1 MKAIPTS
8 FLERFPLRWRKW
20 SLRLAVAFLLYT
32 LLGFLLVP
40 ALIKWQLVKQLPA
53 ATKRQAA
60 VRQVKFNPWTLSL
73 TIRGLALNEP
83 DGHPFASWEELYV
96 NFQASSLFRWAW
108 TFKEIRLVRPFLEV
122 LLFPDGQLNLANL
135 VAPAEPAPPT
145 PPPPTEPAAI
155 PRLGIWH
162 LTITNG
168 FVAFEDQT
176 LRQPFRT
183 EYQPINLRLTEF
195 TTRPD
200 SDTPY
205 AFHAEGD
212 TGSQVRWA
220 GNLTVQPLRSSGQ
233 LAISGVPLGRYQPY
247 LDQFTRAHLTNGV
260 LGFDVA
266 YRFEAGTNGVDFIAT
281 NSAFRTDNLTLVD
294 PATQETVFSLAR
306 FAITDAALDLRQ
318 QTVRLG
324 AVAASGAA
332 VLGRREADGQF
343 NLLALLSPA
352 LTNAPVAPPA
362 PTDTNSTAA
371 PAPPWTVNV
380 DAFKLDQTRVTF
392 DDRTRRSPFQTTLE
406 PIEFSLDGFST
417 KTGTDARYTFSLT
430 TEAAEKLSG
439 SGTFSLDPLRSSGE
453 VLLAALTLPKYLP
466 YAEDAF
472 RGRLT
477 AGQLEVRVP
486 YQLALASDQFHAGV
500 SNLAV
505 RLTGLELQTPDPAE
519 AVLKVGAFT
528 LDGVTASL
536 PEQRA
541 QVGQVRSQDAT
552 LLVRRKPDGSL
563 NWFDLL
569 PAGVPPGSAAEP
581 ASPDSPGSSR
591 EPVVQASSKP
601 VVQASSLPPRGSGAP
616 GTAAEA
622 NGASPAPPWDIAV
635 GELALENYAVAIED
649 QQPAKP
655 ASFALDQLALSVQ
668 GFRTVSNPP
677 VNVRLGLRFNKSG
690 TLDVQGT
697 AHLDPPAGEFALGL
711 TNIDLRSLQSYVEEH
726 VRLGIV
732 SGAFATTSK
741 VRFEIDAPG
750 ALQLTLAGDVQITNF
765 ATTDQVAFKDLVRW
779 DELALTG
786 IDFGLQPSRLKL
798 ATILWRGLA
807 AQILRGPDGQ
817 LNLLSLSAAPAPASE
832 PSAEPSTPASAPPA
846 TDAATGTPPIQID
859 TFQLENASFAFN
871 DQSLEPA
878 VQVGLQELTGTI
890 KGLSSALNTTA
901 EVDLAGKIDERAPFA
916 IKGRINPLAAER
928 FVDLEITN
936 QNTQLTAFTPY
947 TEKYLGHPLN
957 KGRLTLGL
965 HYQVQGDQL
974 QAANRFLIDGLM
986 LGPRN
991 DSPEATSLPVKLGV
1005 ALLKDRNGL
1014 IDLDVP
1020 IAGQL
1025 NDPEFRIGSAVVK
1038 VIANLIVKTALSPFS
1053 LLGKLAGGGEELSF
1067 LDFEPGTTNLVD
1079 GELPKLDKL
1088 AKALTERPAVNLE
1101 IEGAVD
1107 RTRDRDAL
1115 ALAKLEAQLRTR
1127 YLQEFA
1133 ARGRPAPPLESLELE
1148 PEDAQRLLR
1157 AEFVERFGTN
1167 LTAILQTNALAQ
1179 ASADAPVAEGTAAT
1193 QQPDQA
1199 AREGQTRPE
1208 PRPAAKPKPKAK
1220 RGFLGLGLFGGG
1232 RPKPSP
1238 AEKRLG
1244 KAERAALD
1252 ELTPELMESLLIRH
1266 IEVSEDEFRA
1276 LMAARAR
1283 WVQDQLL
1290 RSGAVTPDR
1299 LFLTAPKPAGPAA
1312 AGQSRVNLSLN

>member
-1 MKAIPTS
+1 M
-8 FLERFPLRWRKW
+8 
-20 SLRLAVAFLLYT
+20 
-32 LLGFLLVP
+32 
-40 ALIKWQLVKQLPA
+40 
-53 ATKRQAA
+53 
-60 VRQVKFNPWTLSL
+60 KFNPWTLSL
-73 TIRGLALNEP
+73 TIRGLALNEA

-108 TFKEIRLVRPFLEV
+108 TFKEIRLDRPFLEV
-122 LLFPDGQLNLANL
+122 LLAPDGQLNLANL

-145 PPPPTEPAAI
+145 PPAPAAI

-200 SDTPY
+200 TDSPY

-233 LAISGVPLGRYQPY
+233 LAISGVPLRRYQPY

-260 LGFDVA
+260 LRVRCRLPLRGRYQRRRLRRHQLRVPHGQPHP
-266 YRFEAGTNGVDFIAT
+266 RRPRHAGDRLFPRELRHQRRRPRSPPANGPARHRRGLRRHRPRPPGSRRPVEPPRPPQPRAHQR
-281 NSAFRTDNLTLVD
+281 ARGTDG
-294 PATQETVFSLAR
+294 LAR
-306 FAITDAALDLRQ
+306 HQ
-318 QTVRLG
+318 HH
-324 AVAASGAA
+324 
-332 VLGRREADGQF
+332 RRTRA
-343 NLLALLSPA
+343 
-352 LTNAPVAPPA
+352 
-362 PTDTNSTAA
+362 
-371 PAPPWTVNV
+371 PWTVNI

-392 DDRTRRSPFQTTLE
+392 ADHTRRSPFQTTLE
-406 PIEFSLDGFST
+406 PIEFSVDGFST
-417 KTGTDARYTFSLT
+417 KPGTDARYTFSFT

-439 SGTFSLDPLRSSGE
+439 SGAFSLDPIRSSGE

-486 YQLALASDQFHAGV
+486 YQLALAPDQLHAGV

-519 AVLKVGAFT
+519 TVLKVGAVT

-569 PAGVPPGSAAEP
+569 PAGALLGSAAEP
-581 ASPDSPGSSR
+581 TSPGSPGPSR
-591 EPVVQASSKP
+591 EPVVQTSSEP
-601 VVQASSLPPRGSGAP
+601 VVQASSLPPGGSGRP
-616 GTAAEA
+616 GMAAEA
-622 NGASPAPPWDIAV
+622 EEASSAPPWDIAV
-635 GELALENYAVAIED
+635 GEFALENYAVAVED

-655 ASFALDQLALSVQ
+655 ASFTLDQVALNVQ
-668 GFRTVSNPP
+668 GFRTTSNPP
-677 VNVRLGLRFNKSG
+677 VSVRLHLRSNESG

-697 AHLDPPAGEFALGL
+697 AQLDPPAGEFALGL
-711 TNIDLRSLQSYVEEH
+711 TNIDLRSLQSYVQEH

-732 SGAFATTSK
+732 SGAFATTTK
-741 VRFEIDAPG
+741 VRFETDAPG
-750 ALQLTLAGDVQITNF
+750 ALQLAFTGDVQITNF
-765 ATTDQVAFKDLVRW
+765 ATTDLVAFKDLVRW

-786 IDFGLQPSRLKL
+786 IDFSLEPARLKL

-807 AQILRGPDGQ
+807 AQLLRAPDGQ

-832 PSAEPSTPASAPPA
+832 TAAEPSTPSPAPPA
-846 TDAATGTPPIQID
+846 KEAAAGTFPIQID
-859 TFQLENASFAFN
+859 TFQLENASFAFT
-871 DQSLEPA
+871 DLSLEPA
-878 VQVGLQELTGTI
+878 VQVGLHELTGTV

-901 EVDLAGKIDERAPFA
+901 EVDLAGKVDEQAPFA
-916 IKGRINPLAAER
+916 VKGRINPLAAER
-928 FVDLEITN
+928 LVDLEITN
-936 QNTQLTAFTPY
+936 RNTQLTAFTPY
-947 TEKYLGHPLN
+947 TEKYLGHALN

-991 DSPEATSLPVKLGV
+991 QSPDATSLPVKLGV

-1020 IAGQL
+1020 IAGRL
-1025 NDPEFRIGSAVVK
+1025 DDPEFRIGSAVLK

-1067 LDFEPGTTNLVD
+1067 LDFEPGTTNLVE
-1079 GELPKLDKL
+1079 GELSKLDKL

-1101 IEGAVD
+1101 IEGSVD

-1115 ALAKLEAQLRTR
+1115 ALAKLESQLKTR
-1127 YLQEFA
+1127 YLRERS

-1148 PEDAQRLLR
+1148 PEEAERLLR

-1179 ASADAPVAEGTAAT
+1179 ARAAT
-1193 QQPDQA
+1193 SAPED
-1199 AREGQTRPE
+1199 QTRPE
-1208 PRPAAKPKPKAK
+1208 PRPEAKPKPKAK

-1238 AEKRLG
+1238 IEKRLG
-1244 KAERAALD
+1244 KADRAALD
-1252 ELTPELMESLLIRH
+1252 ELTPELMESLLARH
-1266 IEVSEDEFRA
+1266 IEVTEDEFRA

-1290 RSGAVTPDR
+1290 RSGAVTTDR
-1299 LFLTAPKPAGPAA
+1299 LFLTAPKPTGPAA

>member
-1 MKAIPTS
+1 MKASPTS

-20 SLRLAVAFLLYT
+20 GLRLAVAFLLYT

-145 PPPPTEPAAI
+145 PPPPTEPGTI

-176 LRQPFRT
+176 LRHPFRT

-200 SDTPY
+200 TDTPY

-260 LGFDVA
+260 LGFDLA
-266 YRFEAGTNGVDFIAT
+266 YRFEAGTNGVDFVAT

-294 PATQETVFSLAR
+294 PATQETVFSLAS
-306 FAITDAALDLRQ
+306 FAITDAALDFRQ

-324 AVAASGAA
+324 AIAASGASL
-332 VLGRREADGQF
+332 LGRREADGQF

-352 LTNAPVAPPA
+352 LTNAPAAPAAPA
-362 PTDTNSTAA
+362 DTNTTAA
-371 PAPPWTVNV
+371 PSQPWTVNV

-392 DDRTRRSPFQTTLE
+392 VDRTRRSPFQTTLE

-417 KTGTDARYTFSLT
+417 KPGTDARYTFSLA
-430 TEAAEKLSG
+430 TEAAEKLSV

-486 YQLALASDQFHAGV
+486 YQLALASDQLHAGV

-505 RLTGLELQTPDPAE
+505 RLTNLELQTPDPAE
-519 AVLKVGAFT
+519 TVLKVGAFT

-541 QVGQVRSQDAT
+541 EVGQVRSQDAT

-569 PAGVPPGSAAEP
+569 PAGAPPGSAAEP
-581 ASPDSPGSSR
+581 ASPDSPGPSR
-591 EPVVQASSKP
+591 EPVVQASS
-601 VVQASSLPPRGSGAP
+601 LPPGGSGAP

-622 NGASPAPPWDIAV
+622 KGASPAPPWDIAV
-635 GELALENYAVAIED
+635 GELAFENYAIAIED

-677 VNVRLGLRFNKSG
+677 VNVRLGLRFNESG

-697 AHLDPPAGEFALGL
+697 AQLDPPAGEFAVGL
-711 TNIDLRSLQSYVEEH
+711 TNLDLRSLQSYVEEH

-741 VRFEIDAPG
+741 VQFETGAPG
-750 ALQLTLAGDVQITNF
+750 ALQLAFTGDVQITNF

-786 IDFGLQPSRLKL
+786 IDFGLEPSRLTL

-807 AQILRGPDGQ
+807 AQILRGPEGQ
-817 LNLLSLSAAPAPASE
+817 LNLLSLSAAPAPAGE
-832 PSAEPSTPASAPPA
+832 TSAEPPTPTPAPPA
-846 TDAATGTPPIQID
+846 TEDAAGTFPIQID
-859 TFQLENASFAFN
+859 TFQLENASFAFT
-871 DQSLEPA
+871 DQSFEPA
-878 VQVGLQELTGTI
+878 VQVGLHELTGTV

-901 EVDLAGKIDERAPFA
+901 EVDLAGKIDEQAPFV

-936 QNTQLTAFTPY
+936 HNTQLTAFTPY

-1025 NDPEFRIGSAVVK
+1025 DDPEFRIGSAVIK

-1067 LDFEPGTTNLVD
+1067 LDFEPGTTNLVE
-1079 GELPKLDKL
+1079 GELDKLAKL

-1115 ALAKLEAQLRTR
+1115 ALAKLESQLKTR
-1127 YLQEFA
+1127 YLQELS

-1148 PEDAQRLLR
+1148 PEELERLLR

-1179 ASADAPVAEGTAAT
+1179 ASAATPAPEATVASP
-1193 QQPDQA
+1193 QPDQA

-1208 PRPAAKPKPKAK
+1208 PRPEAKPKPKSKAK

-1232 RPKPSP
+1232 RPKPSA

-1252 ELTPELMESLLIRH
+1252 ELTPELMESLLARH

-1283 WVQDQLL
+1283 WVQEQLL
-1290 RSGAVTPDR
+1290 RTGAVTTDR
-1299 LFLTAPKPAGPAA
+1299 LFLTAPKSTGPAA
-1312 AGQSRVNLSLN
+1312 AGESRVNLSLN

>member
-1 MKAIPTS
+1 MKANPTS

-20 SLRLAVAFLLYT
+20 GLRLTVAFLLYT

-40 ALIKWQLVKQLPA
+40 ALVKWQLVKQLPA

-73 TIRGLALNEP
+73 TIRGLALNEA

-96 NFQASSLFRWAW
+96 NFQASSLFRWGW
-108 TFKEIRLVRPFLEV
+108 TFKEIRLDRPFLEV
-122 LLFPDGQLNLANL
+122 LLAPDGQLNLANL

-145 PPPPTEPAAI
+145 PPAPAAI

-200 SDTPY
+200 TDSPY

-233 LAISGVPLGRYQPY
+233 LAISGVPLRRYQPY

-266 YRFEAGTNGVDFIAT
+266 YRFEAGTNGVDFVAT

-294 PATQETVFSLAR
+294 PATQETVFSLAS
-306 FAITDAALDLRQ
+306 FAINDVALDLRQ
-318 QTVRLG
+318 QTARLG
-324 AVAASGAA
+324 TVAASGAT

-343 NLLALLSPA
+343 SLLALLSPA
-352 LTNAPVAPPA
+352 LTNAPAA
-362 PTDTNSTAA
+362 PTASPDTNTTAA
-371 PAPPWTVNV
+371 PAPPWTVNI

-392 DDRTRRSPFQTTLE
+392 ADHTRRSPFQTTLE
-406 PIEFSLDGFST
+406 PIEFSVDGFST
-417 KTGTDARYTFSLT
+417 KPGTDARYTFSFT

-439 SGTFSLDPLRSSGE
+439 SGTFSLDPIRSSGE

-486 YQLALASDQFHAGV
+486 YQLALAPDQLHAGV

-519 AVLKVGAFT
+519 TVLKVGAVT

-569 PAGVPPGSAAEP
+569 PAGALLGSAAEP
-581 ASPDSPGSSR
+581 ASPRSPGPSR
-591 EPVVQASSKP
+591 ELVVQASSEP
-601 VVQASSLPPRGSGAP
+601 VVQASSLPPRGPGAP
-616 GTAAEA
+616 GMAAEA
-622 NGASPAPPWDIAV
+622 EEASSAPPWDIAV
-635 GELALENYAVAIED
+635 GEFALENYAVAVED

-655 ASFALDQLALSVQ
+655 ASFTLDQVALNVQ
-668 GFRTVSNPP
+668 GFRTTSNPP
-677 VNVRLGLRFNKSG
+677 VSVRLGLRVNESG
-690 TLDVQGT
+690 TFAVQGT
-697 AHLDPPAGEFALGL
+697 AQLDPPAGEFALGL
-711 TNIDLRSLQSYVEEH
+711 TNIDLRSLQSYVQEH

-741 VRFEIDAPG
+741 VRFETDAPG
-750 ALQLTLAGDVQITNF
+750 ALQLTFAGDVQITNF
-765 ATTDQVAFKDLVRW
+765 ATTDLVAFKDLVRW

-786 IDFGLQPSRLKL
+786 IDFSLEPARLKL

-807 AQILRGPDGQ
+807 AQILRAPDGQ
-817 LNLLSLSAAPAPASE
+817 LNLLSLSAAPAAASE
-832 PSAEPSTPASAPPA
+832 TAAEPSTPSPAPPA
-846 TDAATGTPPIQID
+846 TEAAAGTFPIQID
-859 TFQLENASFAFN
+859 TFQLENASFAFT
-871 DQSLEPA
+871 DLSLEPA
-878 VQVGLQELTGTI
+878 VQVGLHELTGTV

-901 EVDLAGKIDERAPFA
+901 EVDLAGKVDEQAPFA
-916 IKGRINPLAAER
+916 VKGRINPLAAER
-928 FVDLEITN
+928 LVDLEITN
-936 QNTQLTAFTPY
+936 RNTQLTAFTPY
-947 TEKYLGHPLN
+947 TEKYLGHALN

-991 DSPEATSLPVKLGV
+991 QSPDATSLPVKLGV

-1020 IAGQL
+1020 IAGRL
-1025 NDPEFRIGSAVVK
+1025 DDPEFRIGSAVLK

-1067 LDFEPGTTNLVD
+1067 LDFEPGTTNLVE
-1079 GELPKLDKL
+1079 GELSKLDKL

-1101 IEGAVD
+1101 IEGSVD

-1115 ALAKLEAQLRTR
+1115 ALAKLESQLKTR
-1127 YLQEFA
+1127 YLRERS

-1148 PEDAQRLLR
+1148 PEEAERLLR

-1179 ASADAPVAEGTAAT
+1179 ARAAT
-1193 QQPDQA
+1193 SAPEDQA
-1199 AREGQTRPE
+1199 RPE
-1208 PRPAAKPKPKAK
+1208 PRPEAKPKPKAK
-1220 RGFLGLGLFGGG
+1220 RGLLGLGLFGGG

-1244 KAERAALD
+1244 KADRAALD
-1252 ELTPELMESLLIRH
+1252 ELTPELMESLLARH
-1266 IEVSEDEFRA
+1266 IEVSEDDFRA

-1290 RSGAVTPDR
+1290 RSGAVTTDR
-1299 LFLTAPKPAGPAA
+1299 LFLTAPKPTGPAA

>member
-108 TFKEIRLVRPFLEV
+108 TFQEIRLVRPFLEV
-122 LLFPDGQLNLANL
+122 LLSPDGQLNLANL

-145 PPPPTEPAAI
+145 PPPPTEPGTI

-200 SDTPY
+200 TDAPY

-233 LAISGVPLGRYQPY
+233 LAIAGVPLGRYQPY

-260 LGFDVA
+260 LGLDVA
-266 YRFEAGTNGVDFIAT
+266 YRFEVGTNGVDFVAT
-281 NSAFRTDNLTLVD
+281 NSAFRADNLTLVD
-294 PATQETVFSLAR
+294 PDTQETVFSLAS
-306 FAITDAALDLRQ
+306 FAITDAALDFRQ
-318 QTVRLG
+318 ETVRLG
-324 AVAASGAA
+324 AVAASGATL
-332 VLGRREADGQF
+332 LGRRETDGQF

-352 LTNAPVAPPA
+352 LTNAPAA
-362 PTDTNSTAA
+362 PTAPADTNTAAA

-392 DDRTRRSPFQTTLE
+392 DDRTLRSPFQTTLE

-417 KTGTDARYTFSLT
+417 KTGTDARYTFSLA

-486 YQLALASDQFHAGV
+486 YQLALAPDQLHAGV
-500 SNLAV
+500 SNLTV

-519 AVLKVGAFT
+519 TVLKVGSFT
-528 LDGVTASL
+528 LDRVTAGL

-541 QVGQVRSQDAT
+541 EVGQVRSQDAM

-569 PAGVPPGSAAEP
+569 PAGAPPGM
-581 ASPDSPGSSR
+581 
-591 EPVVQASSKP
+591 
-601 VVQASSLPPRGSGAP
+601 
-616 GTAAEA
+616 AAEA
-622 NGASPAPPWDIAV
+622 KGASPAPPWDIAV
-635 GELALENYAVAIED
+635 GELALENYAIAIED

-677 VNVRLGLRFNKSG
+677 VNLRLGLRFNESG
-690 TLDVQGT
+690 SLEVQGT
-697 AHLDPPAGEFALGL
+697 AQLDPPAGEFALGL

-741 VRFEIDAPG
+741 VRFETDTPG
-750 ALQLTLAGDVQITNF
+750 ALQLTFAGDVQITNF
-765 ATTDQVAFKDLVRW
+765 ATTDLVAFKDLVRW
-779 DELALTG
+779 DELAFTG
-786 IDFGLQPSRLKL
+786 IDFGLEPSRLKL

-832 PSAEPSTPASAPPA
+832 PSAEPSTPTPVPPA
-846 TDAATGTPPIQID
+846 TEAAVSKFPIQID
-859 TFQLENASFAFN
+859 TFQLENASFAFT

-878 VQVGLQELTGTI
+878 VQVGLHELTGTV

-901 EVDLAGKIDERAPFA
+901 EVDLAGKIDEQAPFA
-916 IKGRINPLAAER
+916 VKGRINPLAAER

-936 QNTQLTAFTPY
+936 RSTQLTAFTPY

-991 DSPEATSLPVKLGV
+991 QSPEATSLPVKLGV

-1067 LDFEPGTTNLVD
+1067 LDFEPGTTNLVE

-1133 ARGRPAPPLESLELE
+1133 ARGRPAPPLESLKLE
-1148 PEDAQRLLR
+1148 PEEAQRLLR

-1179 ASADAPVAEGTAAT
+1179 ASADAPVAEGTAAPE
-1193 QQPDQA
+1193 QPGQA
-1199 AREGQTRPE
+1199 ALEGQTRPE
-1208 PRPAAKPKPKAK
+1208 PRPEAKPKPKSKAK

-1252 ELTPELMESLLIRH
+1252 ELTPELMEFLLARH

-1290 RSGAVTPDR
+1290 RSGAVTSDR
-1299 LFLTAPKPAGPAA
+1299 LFLTAPKPTGPAA